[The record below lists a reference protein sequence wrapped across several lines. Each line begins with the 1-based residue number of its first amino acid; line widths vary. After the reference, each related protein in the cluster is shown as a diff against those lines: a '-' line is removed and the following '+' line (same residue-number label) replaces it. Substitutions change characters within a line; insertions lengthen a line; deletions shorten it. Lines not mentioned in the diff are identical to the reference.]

1 MYVYLNMFK
10 DKYTCNYQYITYIY
24 TVCIYIYIYTH
35 THTHIHIYIYIYTL
49 TYIHTRKLRF
59 KQLRGLGVLGLESL
73 QCTRRNCE
81 RREADLG
88 VSEN

>member
-24 TVCIYIYIYTH
+24 IYTQYVYIYIHIHIHTYIYIYI
-35 THTHIHIYIYIYTL
+35 L